1 MYVEHTEKVVNES
14 STLTKNFYFSKILL
28 EDLITRR
35 NLYLVSLNAY
45 LCEKYSSFVCHWAIT
60 ATAAG
65 IIHFNYYVNPWQT
78 LTLSL
83 IPPQKLNTVSRCFR
97 SWTKKKISQIVEATS
112 REVVSVYWI
121 NCIQSIVDGFFVVVV
136 AIIVAIVAVCCIAD
150 VFVNVD
156 EVDAKEKTPFKR

>member
-14 STLTKNFYFSKILL
+14 STLTKNFYFPKILL

-45 LCEKYSSFVCHWAIT
+45 LCEKYSSRVCHWAIT

-65 IIHFNYYVNPWQT
+65 IIHFDYYVKPWQT

-83 IPPQKLNTVSRCFR
+83 ISPQKF
-97 SWTKKKISQIVEATS
+97 
-112 REVVSVYWI
+112 
-121 NCIQSIVDGFFVVVV
+121 
-136 AIIVAIVAVCCIAD
+136 
-150 VFVNVD
+150 
-156 EVDAKEKTPFKR
+156 